1 MTIWSSQLRHNF
13 FNHALFSC
21 VKQEIDRIKG
31 CILRNVAFCVGM
43 STAVLAMVL
52 HWVQKHWLPWFE
64 PLCSPSRNTGKQDDF
79 LGCPRRV
86 RFAFGKHESWGRQWG
101 DGQDAG
107 SQEFIAQLFYLSD
120 LHFQASGCWHLV
132 MATSILCC
140 IPGVCEKAQT
150 SIFASFHMPGHP
162 GVLSIHANYIAHFSL
177 YYSMNAV
184 TPWMSHF

>member
-1 MTIWSSQLRHNF
+1 MLW
-13 FNHALFSC
+13 FSTES
-21 VKQEIDRIKG
+21 KNTDYPG
-31 CILRNVAFCVGM
+31 L
-43 STAVLAMVL
+43 
-52 HWVQKHWLPWFE
+52 
-64 PLCSPSRNTGKQDDF
+64 SPSALHPETQDDF